1 MHEHE
6 KECNARYIG
15 HSLAHKVKCSAGA
28 RPLVPSSPDIR
39 RLELDLT
46 AKAAAIDEHMK
57 ALSHLFL
64 SSFALVGLGSA
75 MALAQPAPADAV
87 APPAPPAEMVPD
99 NNAPPQGQPEAAP
112 PENAPSSVEDAPV
125 DTPVTGQ
132 SDWAPDINLDAL
144 RAARQETKVA
154 RIPGRAV
161 RRKVLSDA
169 GDGTLDTNNWTNA
182 DADAQLLSR
191 GQRRA
196 RPVDPAKRAD
206 LIRLSR
212 AMGALHA
219 LRVSCAGRDDQ
230 TYRSRMATLLDLEAP
245 PSGDLRDPL
254 VDAFNGGFQTYGR
267 GAGACPA
274 DARAQEANL
283 AKEGL
288 VMARKLAA
296 QYRPVPKVET
306 KLPPATQPRQN
317 VAIATPPQPKAAPQ
331 SPPNA
336 TPNRPMWQTG
346 N

>member
-1 MHEHE
+1 
-6 KECNARYIG
+6 
-15 HSLAHKVKCSAGA
+15 LASAKN
-28 RPLVPSSPDIR
+28 LTFSPKQR
-39 RLELDLT
+39 RLSLN
-46 AKAAAIDEHMK
+46 MK
-57 ALSHLFL
+57 SASHLIL
-64 SSFALVGLGSA
+64 TSVALVALGSA

-87 APPAPPAEMVPD
+87 VPQTPAPVAEAPAEIAPAEPPRPTD
-99 NNAPPQGQPEAAP
+99 NPA
-112 PENAPSSVEDAPV
+112 PENPPDDVEDAPV
-125 DTPVTGQ
+125 DTSDTGQ
-132 SDWAPDINLDAL
+132 ATWAPDINLDAL
-144 RAARQETKVA
+144 REARQETKVA

-169 GDGTLDTNNWTNA
+169 GEGTLNTNNWSNA

-196 RPVDPAKRAD
+196 RPVDPVKRAD
-206 LIRLSR
+206 LTRLSR
-212 AMGALHA
+212 VMGALHA

-267 GAGACPA
+267 GAGTCPA

-283 AKEGL
+283 AKDGL
-288 VMARKLAA
+288 VVTRKLAA
-296 QYRPVPKVET
+296 QYRPAPKVAT

-317 VAIATPPQPKAAPQ
+317 VVVAEAPSPKAKPASSS
-331 SPPNA
+331 SPA
-336 TPNRPMWQTG
+336 TSPNRASWTTG

>member
-1 MHEHE
+1 LYH
-6 KECNARYIG
+6 N
-15 HSLAHKVKCSAGA
+15 
-28 RPLVPSSPDIR
+28 
-39 RLELDLT
+39 
-46 AKAAAIDEHMK
+46 MK
-57 ALSHLFL
+57 AVSHLFL
-64 SSFALVGLGSA
+64 SSLALVGLGSA
-75 MALAQPAPADAV
+75 MAVAQPAPSEAV
-87 APPAPPAEMVPD
+87 APPAPPADVVPD
-99 NNAPPQGQPEAAP
+99 AVPTPSGPTDSSAQQGAPVD
-112 PENAPSSVEDAPV
+112 VEDAPV
-125 DTPVTGQ
+125 DTTQTGQ
-132 SDWAPDINLDAL
+132 SDWAPDINLDAV
-144 RAARQETKVA
+144 RAAPQETKVA

-169 GDGTLDTNNWTNA
+169 GEGTLDMNNWSNA

-206 LIRLSR
+206 LAKLSR
-212 AMGALHA
+212 VMGALHA

-283 AKEGL
+283 AKDGL
-288 VMARKLAA
+288 VVARKLAA

-306 KLPPATQPRQN
+306 KLPPASQPRQN
-317 VAIATPPQPKAAPQ
+317 VAVAAAPQ
-331 SPPNA
+331 PVTPSAAPSPKPS
-336 TPNRPMWQTG
+336 RPSWQTG

>member
-1 MHEHE
+1 MT
-6 KECNARYIG
+6 
-15 HSLAHKVKCSAGA
+15 SV
-28 RPLVPSSPDIR
+28 
-39 RLELDLT
+39 
-46 AKAAAIDEHMK
+46 
-57 ALSHLFL
+57 SHLFL
-64 SSFALVGLGSA
+64 SAVALVGLGSA
-75 MALAQPAPADAV
+75 MALAQPVPTDSV
-87 APPAPPAEMVPD
+87 APPAPSSEMAPENNVP
-99 NNAPPQGQPEAAP
+99 PPGQTEAAP
-112 PENAPSSVEDAPV
+112 PQSMPSYVEDAPV
-125 DTPVTGQ
+125 DTGATGQ
-132 SDWAPDINLDAL
+132 SDWAPDINLDAIG
-144 RAARQETKVA
+144 AARQETKVA

-169 GDGTLDTNNWTNA
+169 GSGTLDTNNWTNA

-206 LIRLSR
+206 LMRLSR

-274 DARAQEANL
+274 DAREQEANL
-283 AKEGL
+283 AKDGL
-288 VMARKLAA
+288 VVARKLAA
-296 QYRPVPKVET
+296 QYRPVAKVET

-317 VAIATPPQPKAAPQ
+317 VAVATPPPSKAAPQ